1 MGNETDMADE
11 IDATT
16 ERIEAE
22 LGFIVAKACQKAA
35 AIPKGKPGE
44 CFFCGE
50 TFARV
55 VEVTDPQTGERVD
68 SCGRCRD
75 KRGIA

>member
-1 MGNETDMADE
+1 MADE

-22 LGFIVAKACQKAA
+22 LGFIVAQACKNAA
-35 AIPKGKPGE
+35 AIPQGRPGD

-55 VEVTDPQTGERVD
+55 VVVTDPHTGEPVEA
-68 SCGRCRD
+68 CGRCRD
-75 KRGIA
+75 KRGIK